1 MQIANM
7 LSLLF
12 FVLIIMPLIENL
24 IIVGGLLFMT
34 ALMLVFFISNMFG
47 AWFSLI
53 LFLIYVTGLLVL
65 FRYILALRPNLHHK
79 NLKLRVISLAF
90 FAVIILSR
98 VTNIFNTNN
107 DTLINYRL
115 EVRALFGGFN
125 MPVYWLLALVLLCA
139 LILVV
144 FICFKSPRPL
154 RSYLK

>member
-12 FVLIIMPLIENL
+12 FILIIIPLIENL
-24 IIVGGLLFMT
+24 IIVGGLLFIT
-34 ALMLVFFISNMFG
+34 ALILVFLISNIFG

-65 FRYILALRPNLHHK
+65 FRYMLALRPNLHHK
-79 NLKLRVISLAF
+79 NLKLRIIALAF
-90 FAVIILSR
+90 CSVVILNKI
-98 VTNIFNTNN
+98 TNIFNTNN
-107 DTLINYRL
+107 ETVINYSL
-115 EVRALFGGFN
+115 EVSALFGGFN
-125 MPVYWLLALVLLCA
+125 MSIYWLLALVLLCA

-154 RSYLK
+154 WSYLQ